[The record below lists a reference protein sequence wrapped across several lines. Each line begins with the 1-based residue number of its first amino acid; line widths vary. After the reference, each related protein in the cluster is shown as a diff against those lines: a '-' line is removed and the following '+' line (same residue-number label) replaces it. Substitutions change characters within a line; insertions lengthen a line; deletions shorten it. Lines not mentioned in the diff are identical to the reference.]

1 VKHTQ
6 TMGTEREGAMLN
18 KQAGKPAKDLS
29 GTRIG
34 SLTVVRPAPSL
45 GNGTR
50 WLCACDCGAPE
61 YRLGQQLRQAVKL
74 GQSPACAAC
83 ITKRKVGK

>member
-1 VKHTQ
+1 VKHSQ
-6 TMGTEREGAMLN
+6 TMGTDSNGATLN
-18 KQAGKPAKDLS
+18 RRTGKPAKDLS
-29 GTRIG
+29 GARIG

-50 WLCACDCGAPE
+50 WLCECDCEAQE

-74 GQSPACAAC
+74 GQSPACTAC
-83 ITKRKVGK
+83 ITARKVGK